1 VRAAH
6 LPDASRDM
14 RDGGNPHKSTES
26 FNQLAHIVFQCF
38 VGSNLLDAY
47 VEETIKR

>member
-1 VRAAH
+1 VLTPH

-26 FNQLAHIVFQCF
+26 LNQTAHIVFQCCA
-38 VGSNLLDAY
+38 GSNLLDAY